1 MLESSLAALMSQLRK
16 STIFTPFLDGACQLM
31 IQHSNALSNDLE
43 IVLLL
48 KVSTICL
55 QQNYTTINRLVGVTQ
70 EKL

>member
-1 MLESSLAALMSQLRK
+1 MAIISQLRQ
-16 STIFTPFLDGACQLM
+16 STIFTLFLDRACLLM
-31 IQHSNALSNDLE
+31 IKHSNSRSDNLE
-43 IVLLL
+43 RITLP